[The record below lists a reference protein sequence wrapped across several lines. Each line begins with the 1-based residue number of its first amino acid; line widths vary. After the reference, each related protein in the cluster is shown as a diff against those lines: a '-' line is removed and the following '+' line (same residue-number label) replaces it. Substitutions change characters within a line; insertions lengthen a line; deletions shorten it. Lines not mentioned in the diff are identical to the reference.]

1 MKKLYEETAVQDIAA
16 AIREKTG
23 GAETYKVAQ
32 MGNAVRGITT
42 GDQIAHADI
51 PRYVKAEALSVAE
64 KVKAALKDDSI
75 VFLAIADFHHT
86 GPQVDNWQT
95 NINAGNLHACQ
106 ALKVL
111 SYSLPQIDF
120 ACMLGDVT
128 FGNAKTT
135 TELMQKQFDQINGW
149 LDEAYKDI
157 PQFRTV
163 GNHDTGE
170 YSALVGAQFLRDNIT
185 KYNTGAVY
193 GSEEYGYCYRDFPD
207 KKLRVICLN
216 TCEGETVSGTNAAY
230 CCSPEQLLWFAK
242 TLHAVGSKADAAQ
255 WGIIVLGHY
264 PLDLGGA
271 YPTGNI
277 VKAYVAGE
285 STTQNGVTVNF
296 SGHNAAKFIMNVH
309 GHNHCFQ
316 YGKLHSVANGKGTEF
331 DAWRMCTPNACF
343 YRNNSGVVTMNGI
356 SFGDPAPYDKTAGTG
371 KDTAFNVNVINP
383 SEQVFYSFC
392 YGAGIDRTIG
402 YAATVY
408 HSITN
413 ALTNVTTS
421 NDTVAAED
429 GTSYTATLTAKS
441 GYTLGEVTV
450 EMGGANITAT
460 AYNANTGVINI
471 ASVTGDVVITAKA
484 TKEVSYHN
492 LVPTAVDSSGASAPY
507 TDGKMLSSSGVISDN
522 PSFTTTGFIP
532 FDGGASHTYRIGGEG
547 IKWNEYGSRI
557 AWYKADFS
565 LKGSVL
571 KYDQLGKSIYYPTKI
586 DDPNAAVAFTTDIN
600 VAPPQG
606 AAYFRVSAKG
616 KGVNLIITLD
626 EPIE

>member
-23 GAETYKVAQ
+23 GAETYKIAQ

-51 PRYVKAEALSVAE
+51 PRYVKAEALAVAE
-64 KVKAALKDDSI
+64 KVKAVLKDDSI
-75 VFLAIADFHHT
+75 VFLAIADFHHA
-86 GPQVDNWQT
+86 GPQVDGWQT
-95 NINAGNLHACQ
+95 NINAGDLHACQ

-135 TELMQKQFDQINGW
+135 TAMMQQQFDQINGW
-149 LDEAYKDI
+149 LGEAWKNI
-157 PQFRTV
+157 PQLRTV

-170 YSALVGAQFLRDNIT
+170 YSTLVGAEFLKNNIW
-185 KYNTGAVY
+185 KYNEGAVY
-193 GSEEYGYCYRDFPD
+193 GSEEYGYCYRDFSE

-216 TCEGETVSGTNAAY
+216 TCEGETISGNDAAY
-230 CCSPEQLLWFAK
+230 CFSPAQLLWFAQ
-242 TLHAVGSKADAAQ
+242 TLYDVGSKADAAQ
-255 WGIIVLGHY
+255 WGVMVLAHY

-271 YPTGNI
+271 YPAGNI

-296 SGHNAAKFIMNVH
+296 SGHNAATFIMNVH

-356 SFGDPAPYDKTAGTG
+356 SFGDPSPHNKTAGTG

-383 SEQVFYSFC
+383 SEQVLYSFC

-408 HSITN
+408 HSIIN
-413 ALTNVTTS
+413 ALTHVTTS

-429 GTSYTATLTAKS
+429 GTAYSATITAAG
-441 GYTLGEVTV
+441 GYTMSSVTV
-450 EMGGANITAT
+450 KMGGTDITDT
-460 AYNANTGVINI
+460 AYNANTGVISI
-471 ASVTGDVVITAKA
+471 AAVTGNVVIAAKA
-484 TKEVSYHN
+484 TQIVSYHN
-492 LVPTAVDSSGASAPY
+492 LVPKAVDSSGASAPY
-507 TDGKMLSSSGVISDN
+507 TDGHSINSSGAIIDLTH
-522 PSFTTTGFIP
+522 FTLTGYIP
-532 FDGGASHTYRIGGEG
+532 FDGAAVHIYRIGGES
-547 IKWNEYGSRI
+547 ITWNEYGCRI
-557 AWYKADFS
+557 AWYNADFS

-571 KYDQLGKSIYYPTKI
+571 GYDQLDRNQYYPTKI
-586 DDPNAAVAFTTDIN
+586 DDPNAAVAFGTDIN
-600 VAPPQG
+600 VSPPQG

-616 KGVNLIITLD
+616 SGENLIITLD